1 MEHARLRTGQYSFVD
16 KCSSRNGFAGY
27 DVFHAAAKLE
37 RHPSCTASY
46 DINLFGGQMGLY
58 RWLRVYG
65 ALATLCLVILE
76 PHASGQSSAKQAK
89 PQNNQKE
96 SSLKSPASRDERR
109 LVTLADEVRHQ
120 LVMLPYYSV
129 FDWLEA
135 KVTASGD
142 VTLTGEV
149 VKPTT
154 KSDAETRVKNLE
166 SVNRVDNKIEVLPL
180 SPNDDQLRI
189 ALYRAIFKF
198 DSPLF
203 RYGTAALP
211 SIHIIVNNGHVR
223 LKGIVATAEDGQLA

>member
-1 MEHARLRTGQYSFVD
+1 MSSYRSLRAYCAIVVLSVVMCAPF
-16 KCSSRNGFAGY
+16 
-27 DVFHAAAKLE
+27 
-37 RHPSCTASY
+37 
-46 DINLFGGQMGLY
+46 
-58 RWLRVYG
+58 
-65 ALATLCLVILE
+65 
-76 PHASGQSSAKQAK
+76 ASGQSTVKESK

-96 SSLKSPASRDERR
+96 SSLRSPASRDERR

-135 KVTASGD
+135 KVGTNGD
-142 VTLTGEV
+142 VTLTGDV

-154 KSDAETRVKNLE
+154 KSDAEARVKNLE
-166 SVNRVDNKIEVLPL
+166 SVNHVDNKIDVLPL
-180 SPNDDQLRI
+180 SPNDDRLRI

-223 LKGIVATAEDGQLA
+223 LKGIVASSEDGQLAYMAANGVRSVRGQE

>member
-1 MEHARLRTGQYSFVD
+1 M
-16 KCSSRNGFAGY
+16 SS
-27 DVFHAAAKLE
+27 
-37 RHPSCTASY
+37 S
-46 DINLFGGQMGLY
+46 
-58 RWLRVYG
+58 RWLRTYAAVV
-65 ALATLCLVILE
+65 ALWVVTCA
-76 PHASGQSSAKQAK
+76 PFASAQSAIKQSQ
-89 PQNNQKE
+89 PQNNQKQ
-96 SSLKSPASRDERR
+96 SLEKPTSRDHTR

-135 KVTASGD
+135 NVDTNGD
-142 VTLTGEV
+142 VTLTGDV

-166 SVNRVDNKIEVLPL
+166 SVTRVDNKIEVLPL
-180 SPNDDQLRI
+180 SPNDDRLRI

-203 RYGTAALP
+203 RYGTAAVP

-223 LKGIVATAEDGQLA
+223 LKGIVASSEDGQLAYMAANGVPGVFEVKNELQVDKATTAAK

>member
-1 MEHARLRTGQYSFVD
+1 MG
-16 KCSSRNGFAGY
+16 
-27 DVFHAAAKLE
+27 
-37 RHPSCTASY
+37 SY
-46 DINLFGGQMGLY
+46 T
-58 RWLRVYG
+58 WLRAYG
-65 ALATLCLVILE
+65 ALVALSLVISE
-76 PHASGQSSAKQAK
+76 PLASGQTAVNQSK
-89 PQNNQKE
+89 PQSKQKE
-96 SSLKSPASRDERR
+96 SSLSSPASRDQRR

-135 KVTASGD
+135 NVTANGE

-149 VKPTT
+149 VRPTT
-154 KSDAETRVKNLE
+154 KSDAEARVKNLE

-211 SIHIIVNNGHVR
+211 TIHIIVNNGHVR
-223 LKGIVATAEDGQLA
+223 LKGIVASPEDGQLAYMAANGVPGVFEVKNELKLEKATEAK

>member
-1 MEHARLRTGQYSFVD
+1 MG
-16 KCSSRNGFAGY
+16 
-27 DVFHAAAKLE
+27 
-37 RHPSCTASY
+37 SY
-46 DINLFGGQMGLY
+46 T
-58 RWLRVYG
+58 WLRAYG
-65 ALATLCLVILE
+65 ALVALSLVISE
-76 PHASGQSSAKQAK
+76 PLASGQTAVNQSK
-89 PQNNQKE
+89 PQSKQKE
-96 SSLKSPASRDERR
+96 SSLSSPASRDQRR

-135 KVTASGD
+135 NVTANGD

-154 KSDAETRVKNLE
+154 KSDAEARVKNLE

-211 SIHIIVNNGHVR
+211 TIHIIVNNGHVR
-223 LKGIVATAEDGQLA
+223 LKGIVASPEDGQLAYMAANGVPGVFEVKNELKLEKATEAK

>member
-1 MEHARLRTGQYSFVD
+1 M
-16 KCSSRNGFAGY
+16 SS
-27 DVFHAAAKLE
+27 
-37 RHPSCTASY
+37 
-46 DINLFGGQMGLY
+46 Y
-58 RWLRVYG
+58 RWLRAYG
-65 ALATLCLVILE
+65 AVVALCVVMC
-76 PHASGQSSAKQAK
+76 ASFAFGQSTVKQAK

-96 SSLKSPASRDERR
+96 SSLRSPASRDERH
-109 LVTLADEVRHQ
+109 LVTLAEEVRHQ

-135 KVTASGD
+135 KVSTNGD
-142 VTLTGEV
+142 IVLSGEV

-154 KSDAETRVKNLE
+154 KSDAEARVKKLE

-223 LKGIVATAEDGQLA
+223 LKGMVASSEDGQLAYMAANGVPGVFEVKNELQVEKGNTEPR